1 MVKIF
6 LLEFLV
12 SLIKKGKEPEILVNE
27 RVILDIQ
34 DHVPD
39 IQDHVPDI
47 ELTYEVPE
55 KEEETLSDKDL
66 ELNVE
71 EIAEDEDYDIDDE
84 DLLDLD
90 NDD

>member
-27 RVILDIQ
+27 RDI
-34 DHVPD
+34 PD

-66 ELNVE
+66 EYVR
-71 EIAEDEDYDIDDE
+71 I
-84 DLLDLD
+84 
-90 NDD
+90 

>member
-27 RVILDIQ
+27 MDI
-34 DHVPD
+34 PD

>member
-1 MVKIF
+1 MAKIF

-27 RVILDIQ
+27 RDI
-34 DHVPD
+34 PD

>member
-27 RVILDIQ
+27 RDI
-34 DHVPD
+34 PD

>member
-27 RVILDIQ
+27 RNI
-34 DHVPD
+34 PD